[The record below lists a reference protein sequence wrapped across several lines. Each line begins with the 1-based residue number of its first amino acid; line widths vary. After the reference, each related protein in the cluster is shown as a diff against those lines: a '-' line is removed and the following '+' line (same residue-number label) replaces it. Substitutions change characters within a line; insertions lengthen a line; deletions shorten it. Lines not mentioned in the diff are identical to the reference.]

1 MSTDFDFNS
10 QPSVAAA
17 PGAPGAG
24 TATLPPPAAP
34 APRAATKP
42 AAETDSEPISGL
54 TTLAITAAPPIAMI
68 AASYL
73 AHLYGQWLMIGLA
86 IAAVIATALGVK
98 ALWRR
103 ARDRRANKGSRA
115 RTARTNPSA
124 RAGGRL
130 LGSRGT
136 GATGGK
142 SGGGLFGRG
151 GKGAAGRKTAA
162 QASGGVSPSAGARA
176 AKRNATAAKT
186 GPGKGAAGKGKGLAG
201 RHVTSGRGTGPG
213 KSTGRT
219 GSGGLGSRSSAART
233 GGGTART
240 NSSAT
245 RPGAGTR
252 SGTGGST
259 SRNTG
264 AHTKPGLT
272 KRALAKLTG
281 RGRGSSGSAGGSST
295 GSTAAA
301 KKSAAAKKKAALK
314 KKITAPKPTVKK
326 TGRKAAAA
334 ARAAK
339 KAGKKTPVT
348 PKKKPTTTKKSPKKK
363 GAAKS
368 PTKTKRRGILKKRK
382 TTAAGKRKG
391 KTPATPPKKKSYT
404 KGAKKMHRRLK
415 RAATSRKVRMMKRGG
430 KRLWRGGRRAMRAGN
445 AFVSPLIA
453 KGVMGLGKRLGW
465 AHRHMLRI
473 ANSSSGPNFMPRIA
487 RGMAWGLAKAL
498 RSGQWVMR
506 RRKVSAWLLRHY
518 AATGMA
524 NPVGVAA
531 SVARKVSLKK
541 AVKVNPGAPVPIHV
555 PATPTTTGAKTV
567 GATPIEAV
575 SEAFDF
581 VTGQYEPQTVEE
593 LTQHLDDF
601 APMFENFAESLIR
614 MAERLQDQ
622 YGVKPGVVDMILEFA
637 SANAGM
643 TDMVQS
649 VIESWR
655 IEQAEDIDRH
665 ENPRPNES
673 EFWNVQN

>member
-1 MSTDFDFNS
+1 MSTNFDFNS
-10 QPSVAAA
+10 QPPAAAA

-34 APRAATKP
+34 TPRAATKP
-42 AAETDSEPISGL
+42 AAEIDSEPISGL
-54 TTLAITAAPPIAMI
+54 KTLAITAAPPIAMI
-68 AASYL
+68 AVSYL

-103 ARDRRANKGSRA
+103 ARDGRANKGSRAA

-130 LGSRGT
+130 LGSRST

-162 QASGGVSPSAGARA
+162 QAPGGASPSAGARA
-176 AKRNATAAKT
+176 AKRNAIAAKT
-186 GPGKGAAGKGKGLAG
+186 GAGKGAAGTGKGLAG

-213 KSTGRT
+213 KSSTGRT
-219 GSGGLGSRSSAART
+219 GAGGLGTRSSAART
-233 GGGTART
+233 GGGPTKP
-240 NSSAT
+240 NSPAT
-245 RPGAGTR
+245 RP
-252 SGTGGST
+252 GTGGST

-272 KRALAKLTG
+272 KRALTKLAG
-281 RGRGSSGSAGGSST
+281 RGRGSSGGSAGGSST
-295 GSTAAA
+295 ASTAAE

-314 KKITAPKPTVKK
+314 KTAAPKPTVKK

-334 ARAAK
+334 K

-348 PKKKPTTTKKSPKKK
+348 PKKKSPKKK

-368 PTKTKRRGILKKRK
+368 PTKRK

-391 KTPATPPKKKSYT
+391 KTAATPPKKKSYT

-430 KRLWRGGRRAMRAGN
+430 KKLWRGGRRAMRAGN

-453 KGVMGLGKRLGW
+453 KGLMGLGKRLGW

-473 ANSSSGPNFMPRIA
+473 ANSSSGPNFMPWIA

-506 RRKVSAWLLRHY
+506 RKKVSSWLLRHY

-524 NPVGVAA
+524 SPVGIAD

-581 VTGQYEPQTVEE
+581 VTGQYEPQSVEE

-622 YGVKPGVVDMILEFA
+622 YGVKPGVVEMILEFA

-655 IEQAEDIDRH
+655 IEQAEDIERH
-665 ENPRPNES
+665 ENPRPNEG
-673 EFWNVQN
+673 EFWNVQS

>member
-10 QPSVAAA
+10 QPSAAAA

-42 AAETDSEPISGL
+42 AAEIDSEPLSGL

-73 AHLYGQWLMIGLA
+73 AHLYGQWMMIGLA
-86 IAAVIATALGVK
+86 IAAVIGTALGVK
-98 ALWRR
+98 AVWRR

-115 RTARTNPSA
+115 ARTARTNPSA
-124 RAGGRL
+124 RAAGRI
-130 LGSRGT
+130 LGNRGT

-162 QASGGVSPSAGARA
+162 QAAGGGVSPSAAARS
-176 AKRNATAAKT
+176 AKRNARTTAATKSGAGT
-186 GPGKGAAGKGKGLAG
+186 GAVG
-201 RHVTSGRGTGPG
+201 RHFTSGRGTGPG
-213 KSTGRT
+213 SKSAGRSGNLGPG
-219 GSGGLGSRSSAART
+219 GSKSSTTRNSGAAKPTRST
-233 GGGTART
+233 
-240 NSSAT
+240 T
-245 RPGAGTR
+245 RPGA
-252 SGTGGST
+252 SGGST

-264 AHTKPGLT
+264 AHAKPSLT
-272 KRALAKLTG
+272 KRALGKFTG
-281 RGRGSSGSAGGSST
+281 RGSGSAGGSAST
-295 GSTAAA
+295 TSAA
-301 KKSAAAKKKAALK
+301 KKAAAKKKAALK
-314 KKITAPKPTVKK
+314 KKSTAPKPTVKK
-326 TGRKAAAA
+326 TSRKAAAA

-339 KAGKKTPVT
+339 KAGKKPAAT
-348 PKKKPTTTKKSPKKK
+348 PKKKPTTPAKKTPKSSKKK

-368 PTKTKRRGILKKRK
+368 PTKTKRRGIFKKRK
-382 TTAAGKRKG
+382 PTTASKRKG
-391 KTPATPPKKKSYT
+391 GPAAKASKKKPYT

-415 RAATSRKVRMMKRGG
+415 RAATSRKVRMMKRGS
-430 KRLWRGGRRAMRAGN
+430 KKLWHGTRRAMRAGN
-445 AFVSPLIA
+445 AFVSPLLA
-453 KGVMGLGKRLGW
+453 KGVMAFGKRLGW
-465 AHRHMLRI
+465 AHRNMLRI

-518 AATGMA
+518 AATGLA
-524 NPVGVAA
+524 SPAGVAA

-541 AVKVNPGAPVPIHV
+541 AVKVKPGAPVPIHV
-555 PATPTTTGAKTV
+555 PSSPTTTGARTV

-581 VTGQYEPQTVEE
+581 VTGQYEPESVES

-601 APMFENFAESLIR
+601 APMFENFAESLMR

-622 YGVKPGVVDMILEFA
+622 YGVKPGVVDMLLEFG
-637 SANAGM
+637 SACAGM

-649 VIESWR
+649 VIEAWR
-655 IEQAEDIDRH
+655 IEQAEDIERH
-665 ENPRPNES
+665 ENPRPGEA
-673 EFWNVQN
+673 EFWNVQP

>member
-1 MSTDFDFNS
+1 MSTNFDFNS
-10 QPSVAAA
+10 QPPAAAA

-42 AAETDSEPISGL
+42 AAEIDSEPISGL
-54 TTLAITAAPPIAMI
+54 KTLVITAAPPIAMI

-73 AHLYGQWLMIGLA
+73 AHLYGQWMMIGLA
-86 IAAVIATALGVK
+86 IAAVIGTALGVK

-103 ARDRRANKGSRA
+103 ARDRRASKGSRAA

-136 GATGGK
+136 GATSGK

-162 QASGGVSPSAGARA
+162 QASGGASPSAGARA

-186 GPGKGAAGKGKGLAG
+186 GAGKGAAGTGKGLAG
-201 RHVTSGRGTGPG
+201 RHVTSGRSTGPG

-219 GSGGLGSRSSAART
+219 GAGGLGSRSSAART
-233 GGGTART
+233 GGGTT
-240 NSSAT
+240 KPNSLAT

-264 AHTKPGLT
+264 AHAKPGLT

-281 RGRGSSGSAGGSST
+281 RGHSSAGGSST

-314 KKITAPKPTVKK
+314 KKNTAPKPTVKK

-348 PKKKPTTTKKSPKKK
+348 PKKKPTPTKKSPTKK

-368 PTKTKRRGILKKRK
+368 PTKTKRK

-391 KTPATPPKKKSYT
+391 KTPVATPKKKSYT

-415 RAATSRKVRMMKRGG
+415 RAATSRKIRMMKRGG

-453 KGVMGLGKRLGW
+453 KGLMGLGKRLGW

-473 ANSSSGPNFMPRIA
+473 ANSSSGPNFVPRIA

-506 RRKVSAWLLRHY
+506 RRTVSSWLLRHY

-524 NPVGVAA
+524 SPVGIAA

-541 AVKVNPGAPVPIHV
+541 VVKVNPGAPVPIHV
-555 PATPTTTGAKTV
+555 PATPTTTGARTV

-593 LTQHLDDF
+593 LTQHLNDF
-601 APMFENFAESLIR
+601 APMFVNFAESLMR

-622 YGVKPGVVDMILEFA
+622 YGVKPGVVEMLLEFA
-637 SANAGM
+637 SASAGM

-655 IEQAEDIDRH
+655 IEQAEDIERH
-665 ENPRPNES
+665 ENPRPNEG
-673 EFWNVQN
+673 EFWNVQP